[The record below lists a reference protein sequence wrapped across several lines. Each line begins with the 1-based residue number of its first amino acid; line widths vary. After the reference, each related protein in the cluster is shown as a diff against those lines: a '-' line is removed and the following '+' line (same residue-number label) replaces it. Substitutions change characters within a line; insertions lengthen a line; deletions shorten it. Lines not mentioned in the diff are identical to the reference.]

1 MADAFTRVHDL
12 QPAAYGRLVGEVLFP
27 EASREI
33 ALLARDDTVRHDQ
46 QRDGER
52 GEEPGA
58 VRPDRDPE
66 VEQRESQVDRVSAET
81 IGSAAHDRPGG
92 PVRRERRSRRTEL
105 AYREREKY
113 ERRENER
120 PPERGLERWRCEG
133 KGADELERRP
143 HEDRAQVEQRRARQ
157 DPRGVARHRLPWSGS
172 RGTVATDLA
181 HVFLQRW

>member
-1 MADAFTRVHDL
+1 MADAFTRVYDL

-66 VEQRESQVDRVSAET
+66 VEQRESQVDRVSAEA
-81 IGSAAHDRPGG
+81 IGYAAHDRPGG

-105 AYREREKY
+105 AYREREEY
-113 ERRENER
+113 ERRDHEQ
-120 PPERGLERWRCEG
+120 PPERGLERRRCEG
-133 KGADELERRP
+133 QGADEFESRP
-143 HEDRAQVEQRRARQ
+143 DQYRAQVEQRRA
-157 DPRGVARHRLPWSGS
+157 DENPRGVDGRRVPS
-172 RGTVATDLA
+172 RGSCGGVTP
-181 HVFLQRW
+181 